1 MVKSLLVSGLFAATA
16 LAASRMTAP
25 AGAIVVAKS
34 GGDYDT
40 VSMLES
46 QIKHLQTCSNETSL
60 DSLAP
65 PLMP

>member
-1 MVKSLLVSGLFAATA
+1 MVKSLLVSSFFAATA

-40 VSMLES
+40 VSMMEM
-46 QIKHLQTCSNETSL
+46 QIKHL
-60 DSLAP
+60 
-65 PLMP
+65 